1 MLEALAT
8 EISLR
13 TAELPTEPLKSI
25 YFGGGTPSMLSPTE
39 VEVLLNSVNAHFSLD
54 PNVEIT
60 LEMNPD
66 DFAPN
71 YLKEIKLAGINRLSL
86 GVQSF
91 FDEELQL
98 MNRAHTA
105 QDAYLIME
113 DVSRNFENY
122 SIDLIYGMPGSSE
135 EIWKK
140 KY

>member
-60 LEMNPD
+60 
-66 DFAPN
+66 
-71 YLKEIKLAGINRLSL
+71 
-86 GVQSF
+86 
-91 FDEELQL
+91 
-98 MNRAHTA
+98 
-105 QDAYLIME
+105 
-113 DVSRNFENY
+113 
-122 SIDLIYGMPGSSE
+122 
-135 EIWKK
+135 
-140 KY
+140 